1 MFTPAYPNTLS
12 TLLQVVRELE
22 SGRDRLQEE
31 LMVTAQL
38 VTQLEAKLRE
48 ALRKCDQAETEAQV
62 QLVSKYENV
71 GGCAKG
77 EWRWRCMVL
86 KAVFLAMRG
95 ITKRRTKVFL
105 NDFSHT
111 AAASLVSP
119 LHQFWWLPVT
129 PSVCP
134 TPLHQVA
141 QGRRQ
146 QAEANRFAEQV
157 PRRHFPLPTQLSPHN
172 LSPHPLSGG

>member
-62 QLVSKYENV
+62 WLV
-71 GGCAKG
+71 
-77 EWRWRCMVL
+77 WRCE
-86 KAVFLAMRG
+86 KY
-95 ITKRRTKVFL
+95 
-105 NDFSHT
+105 
-111 AAASLVSP
+111 
-119 LHQFWWLPVT
+119 
-129 PSVCP
+129 
-134 TPLHQVA
+134 
-141 QGRRQ
+141 
-146 QAEANRFAEQV
+146 
-157 PRRHFPLPTQLSPHN
+157 
-172 LSPHPLSGG
+172 GGMLEG